1 MGRFSFF
8 CMSMLFVLMSFFS
21 CKEDHAIAY
30 DVILKNGNVIDL
42 ETGIV
47 SVKDIF
53 IKDGII
59 EKLVIPNDA
68 EHIAATKVIDVT
80 DQYILPGFWDNHVHF
95 RGGDSLLKAN
105 RNFLKL
111 YITNGI
117 TTVRDAGGDLTAAV
131 MAWRDSI
138 ASGDLIGPT
147 IFTSG
152 PKIDGPNGTWAGSLE
167 VTNKSD
173 IAIALD
179 SLQSLQVD
187 FVKLYDSRITGEN
200 YLNTIKAAEERGLI
214 TSGHMPFTVTLDATI
229 SAGVDAVEHLYYIMK
244 GCAANEAAIT
254 SQLVRKE
261 IGFWDAMPLLM
272 AGYTDS
278 VAQKTFANLK
288 NHDVYVVP
296 TLHIGETL
304 SYLDETNH
312 QNDAYLKYMN
322 TDIVKTYAG
331 RIQRALN
338 ASEEQTRDRKA
349 LQQFFGVLTKS
360 LHDSGVGLL
369 AGSDSGAFNSYTYP
383 GISLH
388 KELEQLVKTGIS
400 PLEALK
406 TSAYN
411 GARFLKK
418 DTDYGQLKA
427 NNIADIV
434 ILNGNPLDDIS
445 QTQNIRMVIKE
456 GAVWEINNLN
466 KQLESLAND
475 NN

>member
-1 MGRFSFF
+1 MGRFSFSCF
-8 CMSMLFVLMSFFS
+8 SMLFVLLCFLG
-21 CKEDHAIAY
+21 CKKENMLRY
-30 DVILKNGNVIDL
+30 DVILKNGNIINL
-42 ETGIV
+42 ETGNV
-47 SVKDIF
+47 TVKDIL
-53 IKDGII
+53 IKDGRI
-59 EKLVIPNDA
+59 EKIRLPNDD
-68 EHIAATKVIDVT
+68 EHISATKVIDVT
-80 DQYILPGFWDNHVHF
+80 DHYILPGFWDNHVHF

-105 RNFLKL
+105 RDFLKL
-111 YITNGI
+111 YIANGI

-138 ASGDLIGPT
+138 ASGELIGPT

-167 VTNKSD
+167 VTNKMD

-179 SLQSLQVD
+179 SLQSIPVD

-214 TSGHMPFTVTLDATI
+214 TSGHMPFTVTLDETI

-244 GCAANEAAIT
+244 GCSTNEEAIT

-272 AGYTDS
+272 ASYTDS

-288 NHDVYVVP
+288 GNNVYVVP

-304 SYLDETNH
+304 SYLDETDH
-312 QNDAYLKYMN
+312 QNDAYLKYM
-322 TDIVKTYAG
+322 DMGIVKTYEG
-331 RIQRALN
+331 RIQRALK
-338 ASEEQTRDRKA
+338 ASEEQTKDRKA
-349 LQQFFGVLTKS
+349 LQQFFGELTKS
-360 LHDSGVGLL
+360 LHDAGVGLL

-418 DTDYGQLKA
+418 DADYGQLKV
-427 NNIADIV
+427 NSIADIV
-434 ILNGNPLDDIS
+434 ILKGNPLDDIS
-445 QTQNIRMVIKE
+445 QTQNISMVIKE
-456 GAVWEINNLN
+456 GTVWEINNLN

-475 NN
+475 KN